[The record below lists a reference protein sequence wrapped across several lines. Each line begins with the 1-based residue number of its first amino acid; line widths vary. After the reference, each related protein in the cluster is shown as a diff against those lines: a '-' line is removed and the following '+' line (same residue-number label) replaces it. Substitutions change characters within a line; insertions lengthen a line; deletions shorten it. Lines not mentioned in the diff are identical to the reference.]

1 MNIHKKIWQEI
12 KKSKNI
18 LLTLHPNP
26 DGDSIGSS
34 LALYHVLT
42 QIGKKVTLI
51 SGDSQIAGNF
61 FSLPGVKEIINKNFF
76 DLNLSDFDLFIIN
89 DIAAPNQISKI
100 KDIIFP
106 LDIKTIIIDHHAS
119 NNGFADINLINAYSP
134 STCQLIFDLFQ
145 SNRVKI
151 TPNIAACLFVGIYT
165 DTGGFKYL
173 GTTDKTFEIAAK
185 LTKIY
190 PEFTQLIFDIENND
204 HPDRLKFLSLILS
217 SVETYFSDSMAIA
230 TLSHQAIK
238 DNNLNPSAVS
248 SSDIANILKSITGW
262 QIGVAIIEYQ
272 SNNIKASFRTRDTSK
287 FDLSLIATALG
298 GGGHK
303 AAAGLVLKD
312 TSIDEAKKLITKTI
326 KKIYP
331 NIDKI

>member
-1 MNIHKKIWQEI
+1 MNKKIWKEI
-12 KKSKNI
+12 KKAKNI

-51 SGDSQIAGNF
+51 SGDSQISNNF
-61 FSLPGVKEIINKNFF
+61 FSLPGIKEIVNKNFF

-119 NNGFADINLINAYSP
+119 NIGFADINLIDSSSP

-145 SNRVKI
+145 SNKVKI
-151 TPNIAACLFVGIYT
+151 TSNIAACLFVGIYT
-165 DTGGFKYL
+165 DTGGFKYM
-173 GTTDKTFEIAAK
+173 GTTSKTFEVAAK

-204 HPDRLKFLSLILS
+204 HPDRLKFLALILS

-230 TLSHQAIK
+230 TLSHQTIK

-272 SNNIKASFRTRDTSK
+272 SNHIKASFRTRDSSK
-287 FDLSLIATALG
+287 FDLSLIASTLG

-312 TSIDEAKKLITKTI
+312 TSIDEAKKLIIKNI